1 MTGEYVYL
9 NHNSYTKDGE
19 RRCYAS
25 FADQGGNVINFN
37 AAAVLDASFPAA
49 FSICN
54 LSFTMQQYGR
64 STAFILES
72 IETVGC
78 MSPKK

>member
-1 MTGEYVYL
+1 MSGEYVYL

-19 RRCYAS
+19 RRCYAA
-25 FADQGGNVINFN
+25 FVDQGGNVVNFN
-37 AAAVLDASFPAA
+37 AAAILDSSFPVA

-54 LSFTMQQYGR
+54 LNFSMQQFGR

-72 IETVGC
+72 IETVGS
-78 MSPKK
+78 MIPKK